1 MLDCVDSSTS
11 KMNEHL
17 GTAHMVPVVALC
29 TLGIV
34 SFRASYPTKN
44 VAAAFFKQASAA
56 FGYFLKNCHFRNC
69 SAVEHSP
76 KVSVFWDIELKA
88 CLERLQTTYLF

>member
-17 GTAHMVPVVALC
+17 GTAHMVPIVALC

-44 VAAAFFKQASAA
+44 VAAAFSNKLLQHLVI
-56 FGYFLKNCHFRNC
+56 FLKIVILGT
-69 SAVEHSP
+69 AVQWNI
-76 KVSVFWDIELKA
+76 VLKF
-88 CLERLQTTYLF
+88 QFFGT